1 MTAIMTRAP
10 VISISH
16 GGGPLPIM
24 NHPGHTHLIDSLKT
38 KVPQI
43 LKLGTSEAPRAIVV
57 ITAHWEERT
66 PTISGAAKH
75 SLYYDYYG
83 FPPETY
89 DLKYD
94 APGSPE
100 IAKEVC
106 DVFEKAGLKPAMDND
121 RGWDHGVFIPFMLI
135 NPAANIPL
143 IQISVLPAHAESPS
157 GLYAMG
163 RALSQLRDSNIA
175 IVGSGLAT
183 NHNMRLLQSGP
194 PSARTKEQIAAFSK
208 ALTEAVLIKDVDV
221 RGKALEAWRGLPNA
235 DLAHLPRRAEHL
247 FPLFVC
253 AGAGGEG
260 EAKKWTDQTMGFAL
274 VSYYWD

>member
-1 MTAIMTRAP
+1 MTRAP
-10 VISISH
+10 VLSISH

-24 NHPGHTHLIDSLKT
+24 NHPSHTHLVDSLKT
-38 KVPQI
+38 KARKV
-43 LKLGTSEAPRAIVV
+43 LRLGTPEAPRAIVV
-57 ITAHWEERT
+57 ITAHWEEKM

-89 DLKYD
+89 DLKYE

-100 IAKEVC
+100 IANEVYNA
-106 DVFEKAGLKPAMDND
+106 FEKAGLKPIINND

-135 NPAANIPL
+135 NPSADIPI
-143 IQISVLPAHAESPS
+143 IQVSVLPAHAESPS
-157 GLYAMG
+157 SLYAMG
-163 RALSQLRDSNIA
+163 RALAQLRDSNIA

-183 NHNMRLLQSGP
+183 IHNMRILQMGP
-194 PSARTKEQIAAFSK
+194 SVKTKEQIGAFSK
-208 ALTEAVLIKDVDV
+208 ALSDAVSIKDVDE
-221 RGKALEAWRGLPNA
+221 REKALENWRGFPGA

-247 FPLFVC
+247 FPLLVC

-260 EAKKWTDQTMGFAL
+260 EAKMWSDEALGNDL

>member
-1 MTAIMTRAP
+1 M
-10 VISISH
+10 
-16 GGGPLPIM
+16 PIM
-24 NHPGHTHLIDSLKT
+24 NHPSHTQLVHSMKT
-38 KVPQI
+38 RIPQI
-43 LKLGTSEAPRAIVV
+43 LRLGTPEAPRAIAVV
-57 ITAHWEERT
+57 TAHWEEKT

-89 DLKYD
+89 NLKYD

-100 IAKEVC
+100 IAQEIYH
-106 DVFEKAGLKPAMDND
+106 VFDQAGLKPAIDTE

-135 NPAANIPL
+135 NPSADVPL
-143 IQISVLPAHAESPS
+143 IQVSVLPAHAESPAT
-157 GLYAMG
+157 LYAMG
-163 RALSQLRDSNIA
+163 RALAQLRDSNIA

-183 NHNMRLLQSGP
+183 VHNMRLLQSGP
-194 PSARTKEQIAAFSK
+194 DAKTKGQIDAFSK
-208 ALTEAVLIKDVDV
+208 ALSNAVLIKDVDE
-221 RGKALEAWRGLPNA
+221 RGRALENWRAFPAA

-247 FPLFVC
+247 FPLLVS

-260 EAKKWTDQTMGFAL
+260 EAKMWTDEAFGNDL